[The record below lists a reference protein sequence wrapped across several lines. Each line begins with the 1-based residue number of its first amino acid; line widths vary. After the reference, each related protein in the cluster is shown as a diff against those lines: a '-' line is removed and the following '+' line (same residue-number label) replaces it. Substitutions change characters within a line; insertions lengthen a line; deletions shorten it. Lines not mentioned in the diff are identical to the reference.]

1 MKIFGWQFHIPGGVY
16 ADIWMSDLTTGGY
29 ADIWLAIFTTRG
41 EGYEVIWL
49 VIGPLGSGLVVV
61 RPLALCL
68 VIAGPLASRLLWMLL
83 RPFYARRLA
92 LGC

>member
-1 MKIFGWQFHIPGGVY
+1 M
-16 ADIWMSDLTTGGY
+16 
-29 ADIWLAIFTTRG
+29 WLAIFYHPG
-41 EGYEVIWL
+41 GGYEDIWL

-68 VIAGPLASRLLWMLL
+68 FIAGPLASRLLWMLL